1 MLEYNQIRERKYIN
15 LDDTV
20 YEVISSHIF
29 RKQQRKPVNQTK
41 LKNLV
46 TGGVTERSFGHTDK
60 VQEADI
66 SRKKF
71 LYLFKKP
78 GRQNSPDEFWFCI
91 PNDRSKRFMLDGSIL
106 GSEKQFMKEN
116 SEVDAM
122 IWTNP
127 QGEEITIGV
136 KLPIKVEL
144 KVTDAPP
151 AVKGNTINNS
161 NKQITLE
168 TGAVINA
175 PMFIEPGEIIRV
187 NTETGEYVERVNN

>member
-1 MLEYNQIRERKYIN
+1 MLEYNEIRERKYIN

-20 YEVISSHIF
+20 YEVISSHTF

-60 VQEADI
+60 VPEADV
-66 SRKKF
+66 SRQKY

-78 GRQNSPDEFWFCI
+78 GRQNDSDEFWFCN
-91 PNDRSKRFMLDGSIL
+91 PKDRSKRFMIAASVIGP
-106 GSEKQFMKEN
+106 EKQYMKEN
-116 SEVDAM
+116 TEVDAM
-122 IWTNP
+122 VWTNP
-127 QGEEITIGV
+127 KGEEVIIGI

-151 AVKGNTINNS
+151 AVKGNTISNS

-168 TGAVINA
+168 TGVTLNA
-175 PMFIEPGEIIRV
+175 PMFIEPGETIRV
-187 NTETGEYVERVNN
+187 NTETGEYVERVSS